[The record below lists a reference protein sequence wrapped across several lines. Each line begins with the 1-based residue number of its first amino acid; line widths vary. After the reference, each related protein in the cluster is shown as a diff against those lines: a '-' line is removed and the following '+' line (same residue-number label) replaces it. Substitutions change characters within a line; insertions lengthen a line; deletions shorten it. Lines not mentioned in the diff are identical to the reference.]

1 VKINKN
7 LKYALVLSGGGA
19 RGLVHAGVLCALEA
33 AGYPLPSLVA
43 GTSMGAIIGGLF
55 ASGMSSAAIK
65 TFVIDELE
73 FTDFLES
80 PGFKLSGTLG
90 KLLVTGQFIGA
101 FATRPGADSGKKA
114 LALLERLAK
123 CGRIEECPIPF
134 ICNAVDLVSGREVI
148 LSSGPLAPAIRASMS
163 FPVFFEPCAG
173 DGMCLVDGG
182 IIDNMPVAAA
192 RDAGRALGISRVLAV
207 DTHNEWREV
216 PAANYRNGAAVV
228 LRCFDVLLH
237 TADQS
242 KARAELTLFAA
253 DRSSVIEFERKKELI
268 ALGEAAVA
276 RAAPELNAFF
286 GSGPAAYFARRRRR
300 TCGIRMEGKY
310 TEPENPAD

>member
-7 LKYALVLSGGGA
+7 LKYALTLSGGGA
-19 RGLVHAGVLCALEA
+19 RGLVHVGVLCALEA
-33 AGYPLPSLVA
+33 AGYPLPSLIA
-43 GTSMGAIIGGLF
+43 GTSMGAVVGGLY
-55 ASGMSSAAIK
+55 ASGMSSAGLKA
-65 TFVIDELE
+65 FVIDELD
-73 FTDFLES
+73 FTDFMES

-101 FATRPGADSGKKA
+101 FATRPGVDSGKKA
-114 LALLERLAK
+114 LALLERFAQ

-148 LSSGPLAPAIRASMS
+148 FSSGPLAPAIRASMS

-173 DGMCLVDGG
+173 EGMCLVDGG

-192 RDAGRALGISRVLAV
+192 REAGRALGVSRVLAV
-207 DTHNEWREV
+207 DTRNEWREV
-216 PAANYRNGAAVV
+216 PAVNYRNGAAVV

-237 TADQS
+237 AAERN

-253 DRSSVIEFERKKELI
+253 DRSSVVEFERKKELV
-268 ALGEAAVA
+268 ALGEAAVE

-286 GSGPAAYFARRRRR
+286 GSGPRAYFARRKRG

-310 TEPENPAD
+310 TEPESRTD